1 MDRRLAMTEHDIKII
16 KYCDWEHMDC
26 VSQSVLN
33 ISQICSNKKVALIKV
48 TRPEEEA
55 EIQLICTNRGRIL
68 TIHGK

>member
-1 MDRRLAMTEHDIKII
+1 MTENNIEII

-33 ISQICSNKKVALIKV
+33 ISQICSNKKIAFIKV
-48 TRPEEEA
+48 KRPEEED
-55 EIQLICTNRGRIL
+55 EIQLICTNCGRIL